1 MGSGGSS
8 TMLAYE
14 GSLDRRPSHESIMHV
29 PLLSARDCSSCS
41 TRPVD
46 AEVTP
51 RQDQAWRYNDAS
63 GLPSAC
69 CLPLQMMWQSLS
81 CVMTGSHVAI
91 RAWSCSSRLG
101 STFLQKDLE
110 LLQLGGSGSV
120 LGKLVNNLVQTWN
133 LLVYVEMGILLTSL
147 LLEFEDCSL
156 ADK

>member
-51 RQDQAWRYNDAS
+51 RRDQDWRYNDAS

-69 CLPLQMMWQSLS
+69 CLPLQMMFEDWQSLS
-81 CVMTGSHVAI
+81 CVMTGSHVA
-91 RAWSCSSRLG
+91 
-101 STFLQKDLE
+101 
-110 LLQLGGSGSV
+110 
-120 LGKLVNNLVQTWN
+120 
-133 LLVYVEMGILLTSL
+133 
-147 LLEFEDCSL
+147 
-156 ADK
+156 